1 MPSEPTIVPPTP
13 TIQQPSTPGDTSPG
27 LEQVQK
33 AFDRVLP
40 EIKSRPLT
48 PPPPAQQ
55 REQADQVAPQPVEK
69 AQESVSPPSAPVE
82 EHAIPSFLEE
92 ALKLEPSQVPTT
104 SPAPPEVEV
113 EWSEELPQ
121 EERKSRIKGLR
132 DAYKAAKAELTHL
145 RERPSRDPLDAQ
157 RLSQLETANRNM
169 QEVLS
174 RVGVENS
181 PEFQNQVM
189 APLYAS
195 WNEAARIVR
204 DAGADPQELAKAM
217 SLNGRAQFE
226 ALDTLFSEMPES
238 AKMEAH
244 DALRSYRR
252 FEDAR
257 RVAVANAPKTLEGI
271 RQRETQAQYQQINQ
285 QREEMKSMFDR
296 ALTRLRDEAKVEV
309 FQKTTDQNGD
319 WWNKQGERL
328 VEAGR
333 NLFLENTD
341 LDRVAYA
348 CLLAPAADAY
358 RSLFIK
364 SQKKVTDLQKFI
376 KDRIGS
382 EPTLSESG
390 GNIASGSPEMK
401 DDLKKPF
408 VDVFLR
414 EFHRSQNRNR

>member
-1 MPSEPTIVPPTP
+1 M
-13 TIQQPSTPGDTSPG
+13 D
-27 LEQVQK
+27 QVQK

-40 EIKSRPLT
+40 AIKPLPSTPKEKEQAQSVPPKPVEKTQESVT
-48 PPPPAQQ
+48 PPP
-55 REQADQVAPQPVEK
+55 K
-69 AQESVSPPSAPVE
+69 TAQEHE
-82 EHAIPSFLEE
+82 IPSFLEE
-92 ALKLEPSQVPTT
+92 ALKLEPSQTPTVT
-104 SPAPPEVEV
+104 PPPPEIEV

-132 DAYKAAKAELTHL
+132 DAYKAAKAELAHL
-145 RERPSRDPLDAQ
+145 RERPVRDPGDAQ
-157 RLSQLETANRNM
+157 RLAQLETQNRNM
-169 QEVLS
+169 QAILT
-174 RVGVENS
+174 RAGVENS
-181 PEFQNQVM
+181 PDFQQNIM
-189 APLYAS
+189 NPLYAS

-226 ALDTLFSEMPES
+226 ALDSLFSEMPES

-257 RVAVANAPKTLEGI
+257 RNAVANAPRTLEAI
-271 RQRETQAQYQQINQ
+271 RARETEAQYAQINR
-285 QREEMKSMFDR
+285 QREEMKGMFER

-364 SQKKVTDLQKFI
+364 SQKKVGELQKFI

-390 GNIASGSPEMK
+390 GNVASGSPEMK

-414 EFHRSQNRNR
+414 EFHRSQQKNR